1 MIIGI
6 DEAGKGPIIGSMF
19 VAGIYAKFDDILYLK
34 KLNIKDSKKLSNKK
48 RKEIYNKIIS
58 KIKDYYILEIKACVI
73 DELRKIMTMNQI
85 MNICYF
91 KVIKNLY
98 HLESNVIIVDA
109 CDVYENRF
117 KENILNYLKRENMN
131 PFILSKHKAD
141 EKYLIVSAASILAK
155 VCRDNM
161 IEKLKI
167 ENNFDFGSGYPSD
180 KKTINFLKKYNFSN
194 LNFNRNIRFS
204 WKTID
209 NLRKC

>member
-6 DEAGKGPIIGSMF
+6 DEAGKGPVIGSMF
-19 VAGIYAKFDDILYLK
+19 IAGIYAKSDDILYLK

-58 KIKDYYILEIKACVI
+58 KIKDYYILEVRACTI

-98 HLESNVIIVDA
+98 YLESNIIIIDA

-117 KENILNYLKRENMN
+117 KENILNYLKKENMN

-167 ENNFDFGSGYPSD
+167 ENNIDFGSGYPSD

-194 LNFNRNIRFS
+194 LNFNKNIRFS

-209 NLRKC
+209 NLRKY